1 MTDGFDAQ
9 AVARLLARAWQ
20 DGGSLFPNDLAV
32 HTPAQAAA
40 VQRALWRLL
49 APHDAMPRA
58 WKVGA
63 AGPGAPVTTAPL
75 PDLRPSG
82 GTLSGAVF
90 RRRGIELELA
100 LRLARDIDDP
110 ERLARPGSAAACI
123 ASVHAALEVVETR
136 LAGWP
141 QAPVLAR
148 LADLQSHGALVVG
161 EAAAWRP
168 ADGLPRL
175 QDLAAKLQVD
185 GQTVAET
192 QGGHPAPDLCRL
204 LAELATQAAA
214 QGWPLRAGQLI
225 TTGSCTGME
234 FVGPLAQV
242 IGQLNG
248 APAVS
253 LQFAH

>member
-1 MTDGFDAQ
+1 MNESIDA
-9 AVARLLARAWQ
+9 ADLAARLARAWQ
-20 DGGSLFPNDLAV
+20 QGRTLMPHDLPV

-49 APHDAMPRA
+49 APHDAAPRA
-58 WKVGA
+58 WKVGS
-63 AGPGAPVTTAPL
+63 AGPGAAITTAPL

-90 RRRGIELELA
+90 RHRGIELELA
-100 LRLARDIDDP
+100 LRLARDIDEP
-110 ERLARPGSAAACI
+110 EHLARPGSAAACI

-141 QAPVLAR
+141 QAPALVR

-175 QDLAAKLQVD
+175 QDLAAQLQVD

-225 TTGSCTGME
+225 TTGSCTGMH

-242 IGQLNG
+242 TGVLNG